1 MPYIPPERRRAL
13 DQGEDFAEN
22 VGELNYQL
30 TKLVLDYLHRR
41 PRKYEQLNG
50 AIGALESCK
59 QELYRRVVAPY
70 EDEKKIFAGDV
81 YA

>member
-1 MPYIPPERRRAL
+1 MPYIPAARRQVL
-13 DQGEDFAEN
+13 DACEDFAVD

-41 PRKYEQLNG
+41 PRKYENFNG
-50 AIGALESCK
+50 AMGALESCK
-59 QELYRRVVAPY
+59 QELYRRAVAPY

-81 YA
+81 YS